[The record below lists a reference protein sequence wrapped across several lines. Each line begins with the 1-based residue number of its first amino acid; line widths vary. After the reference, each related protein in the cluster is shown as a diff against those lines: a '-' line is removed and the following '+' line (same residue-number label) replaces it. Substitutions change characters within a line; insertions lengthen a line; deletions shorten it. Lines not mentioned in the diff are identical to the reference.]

1 MKREFFWKMLF
12 SCLALVLVFVILYSG
27 LQILES
33 TVLHTPQQME
43 VRVRKTITRD
53 GVDYY
58 PRQDITTVLVM
69 GIDQTGP
76 AQLSDKP
83 NDGKAVDMAAV
94 VIVDEKAEK
103 CTVLNINRDTMLEM
117 PMLNEASR
125 EDGTFFGQLAYSHT
139 YGRGGEDSCEN
150 TRKAISNFL
159 YGITVDYYIAMN
171 MDAVTILNDAVGG
184 VTVLVEDD
192 FSKVDPS
199 IPMGVVRLEG
209 QQALSFVQS
218 RGGVG
223 DELNLSRIERQK
235 EYIDRFVDAFRENMA
250 LSDTFL
256 LKTYNA
262 AAPYLVSDL
271 PVNTLTAMIQRYEG
285 YTIGDTISLTG
296 ENRLGQEHYEF
307 YPDESALEALIL
319 ELFYAPKQAA

>member
-1 MKREFFWKMLF
+1 MKRELFWKMLF

-33 TVLHTPQQME
+33 TVLYTPANME
-43 VRVRKTITRD
+43 VRVRKTVTRD

-76 AQLSDKP
+76 VQLSEEP
-83 NDGKAVDMAAV
+83 NDGKAVDMVAV
-94 VIVDEKAEK
+94 VIVDEKAQNCK
-103 CTVLNINRDTMLEM
+103 VLNINRDTMLEM
-117 PMLNEASR
+117 PMLDDDGREA
-125 EDGTFFGQLAYSHT
+125 GTFFGQLAYSHT

-150 TRKAISNFL
+150 TRKAVSNFL
-159 YGITVDYYIAMN
+159 YGMDLDYYIAMN

-184 VTVLVEDD
+184 VTVEVRDD
-192 FSKVDPS
+192 FSRVDAS
-199 IPMGVVRLEG
+199 IPMGVITLKG
-209 QQALSFVQS
+209 PQALSFVQS

-235 EYIDRFVDAFRENMA
+235 EYINRFVDTFREK
-250 LSDTFL
+250 LQGSDTFL
-256 LKTYNA
+256 LKTYDQ

-271 PVNTLTAMIQRYEG
+271 PVNTLVAMMERCEG
-285 YTIGDTISLTG
+285 YEIGDTISLTG
-296 ENRLGQEHYEF
+296 ENRLGEEYYEF
-307 YPDESALEALIL
+307 YPEEEALEDLIL
-319 ELFYAPKQAA
+319 ELFYAPKG

>member
-1 MKREFFWKMLF
+1 MKKALLWKMLF

-33 TVLHTPQQME
+33 TVLLAPKEME
-43 VRVRKTITRD
+43 VRVRKTVTRD

-76 AQLSDKP
+76 VQLSEVP
-83 NDGKAVDMAAV
+83 NDGKPVDMIAV

-103 CTVLNINRDTMLEM
+103 YTILNINRDTMLEM
-117 PMLNEASR
+117 PMLNDASR

-150 TRKAISNFL
+150 TRKAVSNFL
-159 YGITVDYYIAMN
+159 YGITLDYYIAMN

-184 VTVLVEDD
+184 VTVQVQDD
-192 FSKVDPS
+192 FSTVDAS
-199 IPMGVVRLEG
+199 IPVGIVQLKG

-235 EYIDRFVDAFRENMA
+235 EYMNRFADAFREKTQQ
-250 LSDTFL
+250 SDTFL
-256 LKTYNA
+256 LKTYNTV
-262 AAPYLVSDL
+262 APYLVSDL
-271 PVNTLTAMIQRYEG
+271 PVNTLTSMMERYEG
-285 YTIGDTISLTG
+285 YTMAETISLTG
-296 ENRLGQEHYEF
+296 ENRMGQEYYEF
-307 YPDESALEALIL
+307 YPDEEALEDLIL
-319 ELFYAPKQAA
+319 ELFYAPK